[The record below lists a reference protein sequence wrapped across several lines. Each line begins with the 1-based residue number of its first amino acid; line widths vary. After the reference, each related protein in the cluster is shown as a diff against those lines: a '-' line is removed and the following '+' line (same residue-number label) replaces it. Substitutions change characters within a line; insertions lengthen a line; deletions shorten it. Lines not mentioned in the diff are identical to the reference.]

1 MSKSPEI
8 STTDTKLLEVRG
20 TKKSARSP
28 EYLSSSSESLSKYFE
43 ESAKQKPK
51 VPERVS
57 SKSPEILKIK
67 AQMQGVALRK
77 RDEKFVTAASETIEE
92 PILIHISPSNSLLE
106 AAADVASSLEGA
118 VDAVIQSSPR
128 ARRRVLDTADAMRI
142 VEGDYMAHSSP
153 EKDDDLLTDLFKKC
167 ERKCSPELVSF
178 DEPYP
183 DFEFCRVKY
192 DDMEKVPL
200 LGSFE
205 LDSGSESDNSRK
217 ERRRMENAP
226 PGSCWSL
233 GRSERLHHLESQRRQ
248 KLGSSWRSERRAPE
262 RPIVRIIRED
272 DTVEEPHLNI
282 RQRRNVRSH
291 SLSLYNTERLPS
303 SWDEECRQHLT
314 QFAERLSEKLLEE
327 IDQYREEKEAMDQQK
342 QISSSLPAGL
352 ELMYDPYLSKLSAE
366 LSDLSRLTAEL
377 HERNN
382 YLASLS
388 DEDLNKELKRTQNNP
403 FFSGE
408 LDDGVSS
415 NPFSSQLPANPFL
428 TDSAIDPFTADG
440 SELVHSSSSLNFD
453 DSFVP
458 LEIDSPPQTQQA
470 IQVQN
475 VENVVGSTGELNHTS
490 FDNKN
495 LMTSCD
501 LDCPSS
507 TKRKPSIITT
517 DTSLENEM
525 DINDLVLKR
534 RTSATLGHSTESNDA
549 DGSDNSRKDTPKG
562 IPRDTSRITIT
573 SSQGHSMESNDPDT
587 SDGSRKDGSRGI
599 PRDTSRI
606 TIASSLGHSM
616 ESSDPDASEC
626 SRRET
631 RVTASTASMGKQFSA
646 PADAQYQFNY
656 SFRSFLGVQ

>member
-1 MSKSPEI
+1 MTISKSPEQNL
-8 STTDTKLLEVRG
+8 SKSPEVQTSDNKLLDVRG

-67 AQMQGVALRK
+67 AAMRK

-92 PILIHISPSNSLLE
+92 PVVIHLSPSNSLVE

-118 VDAVIQSSPR
+118 VDVVIQSSPR

-142 VEGDYMAHSSP
+142 VEGDYLAHSSP
-153 EKDDDLLTDLFKKC
+153 DRDDDLLTDLFKKC
-167 ERKCSPELVSF
+167 DRKRSPELVSL

-192 DDMEKVPL
+192 DDLEKMPL

-205 LDSGSESDNSRK
+205 FDSGSESDNSRK
-217 ERRRMENAP
+217 DRRRMENAP

-233 GRSERLHHLESQRRQ
+233 GRSERIHHLESQRRQ
-248 KLGSSWRSERRAPE
+248 KLGSSWRSDRRAPE
-262 RPIVRIIRED
+262 RPVVRIIHED
-272 DTVEEPHLNI
+272 ATVEEPHLNI

-303 SWDEECRQHLT
+303 TWDEECRQHLT

-327 IDQYREEKEAMDQQK
+327 IDQYREEKEAVDQQK

-352 ELMYDPYLSKLSAE
+352 ELMDDPYLSKLSAE

-388 DEDLNKELKRTQNNP
+388 DEDLNKELKRTQQNP

-408 LDDGVSS
+408 VDEEVSS

-428 TDSAIDPFTADG
+428 TDSAADPFTTDG

-458 LEIDSPPQTQQA
+458 LEIDSPPQA

-475 VENVVGSTGELNHTS
+475 VENVVGSTGELNEHTS
-490 FDNKN
+490 HDKDSTT
-495 LMTSCD
+495 TSTCE
-501 LDCPSS
+501 LDCPLFSAQ
-507 TKRKPSIITT
+507 RKPSIITT
-517 DTSLENEM
+517 DTSLENET
-525 DINDLVLKR
+525 DCNDLVLKR
-534 RTSATLGHSTESNDA
+534 RTSATLGNSTESNDA

-587 SDGSRKDGSRGI
+587 SDGSRKDGSRGL

-631 RVTASTASMGKQFSA
+631 SRVTASTASMGNINEPINQ
-646 PADAQYQFNY
+646 
-656 SFRSFLGVQ
+656 